1 MCPGPK
7 GTMTASDADS
17 GAWEGKRACPRGP
30 GACPHRGPASEQG
43 RGAGQ
48 LHRVP
53 VWLGSVLHNYR
64 DQVKM

>member
-1 MCPGPK
+1 MSRAQG
-7 GTMTASDADS
+7 DYDS
-17 GAWEGKRACPRGP
+17 IRCRLWGVGGREGLPRGP

-53 VWLGSVLHNYR
+53 VWPGSVLHNYR